1 MNPSLKCPVRPSP
14 LPRQGWSATSVLLP
28 LLLLGACGGGS
39 DAAETAAA
47 GDDVTLGAAPST
59 EVAASP
65 VAAASPADAPAIAAT
80 PVSAAATPAPAP
92 APAPSA
98 STSDGYCGIAGF
110 QADLLNRINAARATA
125 RSCGGTAYAAT
136 GALAWNG
143 ALFNAAEGHS
153 RDMAVN
159 SYFSHT
165 GLDGRSVAQRV
176 SAAGYSWRAVGE
188 NIAGGPSSAAAV
200 MSGWLSSAGHCAN
213 IMGIQ
218 YQDVAVA
225 CVQRSG
231 SPYGRYWTMVLARPS

>member
-14 LPRQGWSATSVLLP
+14 LPRPRWSASSVLLP
-28 LLLLGACGGGS
+28 VLLLGACGGGS

-59 EVAASP
+59 EVAAIP
-65 VAAASPADAPAIAAT
+65 VAAASPADAPATAAA
-80 PVSAAATPAPAP
+80 PAPAAATPAPAP

-125 RSCGGTAYAAT
+125 RSCGSTAYAAT
-136 GALAWNG
+136 GTLAWNG

-159 SYFSHT
+159 SYFAHT

-176 SAAGYSWRAVGE
+176 SAAGYSWRSVGE
-188 NIAGGPSSAAAV
+188 NIAGGPTSAAAV
-200 MSGWLSSAGHCAN
+200 MSGWLSSPGHCAN
-213 IMGIQ
+213 IMNNQ